1 MAIQLQWSTL
11 YSAGR
16 QCHDLADRLSLAFGP
31 LETTLSHQCKGMAGD
46 APGCLQWAR
55 EYDAV
60 AADHF
65 RAVAALVDALVK
77 YGDVLYAFGW
87 NYAVSQHPDHMPDKP
102 TESALYYDT
111 EMDMPAS
118 SAGNGP
124 GVDRDGGDSGVYE
137 KFLDKIQDEL
147 GGLPN
152 GNTHLLDTAAAAW
165 KAFAHHN
172 AVTAAADDIQTVAG
186 LFDSI
191 SDPHKDTLLE
201 QLGTLHRAAAEVAAS
216 SLSISTAVSD
226 YATGT
231 GEVRSAISGV
241 VSTAVIGIA
250 VTAAAGIVAAVF
262 TFGAGAAVAGGGIA
276 AIVADTVNA
285 VRTAY
290 EGTRLIRILGLLGR
304 LGRGAVGV
312 IDAFD
317 AAKNIRNVTGTLAT
331 ILALKLAVDSL
342 DDDHAHP
349 GPVRSSNTPG
359 TPEYQQRVEELAK
372 DPAKNGKV
380 SPQSR
385 REAEVGLANE
395 NAGRVGP
402 LERAPLGTHGEDQGE
417 FIDTET
423 NLRWDVKS
431 SPDVIPDYRPPQV
444 AGNPISSP
452 QSDQEFVDMINDS
465 IASGEGVMID
475 ESGMTAARKA
485 RLQEIVANN
494 TQWQGKVL
502 W

>member
-1 MAIQLQWSTL
+1 MAIELQWSTL
-11 YSAGR
+11 YAAGR
-16 QCHDLADRLSLAFGP
+16 HCHDLADRLSLAFGP
-31 LETTLSHQCKGMAGD
+31 LESVLVRECKGMAGD
-46 APGCLQWAR
+46 APGCLQWAA
-55 EYDAV
+55 EYDV
-60 AADHF
+60 IAADHF
-65 RAVAALVDALVK
+65 RAVAALVNALVK
-77 YGDVLYAFGW
+77 YGDVLNAFGW

-102 TESALYYDT
+102 TESELYYDT

-152 GNTHLLDTAAAAW
+152 GNIRLLDTAALAW
-165 KAFAHHN
+165 NAFAHNN
-172 AVTAAADDIQTVAG
+172 AVTEAAADIQTVIG

-201 QLGTLHRAAAEVAAS
+201 QLGTLRGAATDVAAS

-226 YATGT
+226 YAAGT
-231 GEVRSAISGV
+231 GEVRSAISGI

-250 VTAAAGIVAAVF
+250 VTAAVGIVAAVF
-262 TFGAGAAVAGGGIA
+262 TFGAGAAAAGGGIA
-276 AIVADTVNA
+276 TIIANTVNA

-290 EGTRLIRILGLLGR
+290 EGTKLIRILGLLGR

-312 IDAFD
+312 IEAFN
-317 AAKNIRNVTGTLAT
+317 AAKNIKTVTGALAT
-331 ILALKLAVDSL
+331 ILALKVAIDSL
-342 DDDHAHP
+342 DDDRTHA
-349 GPVRSSNTPG
+349 GPANSSNTPG
-359 TPEYQQRVEELAK
+359 TPDYQQRVEELAK
-372 DPAKNGKV
+372 DPAKNGKI

-402 LERAPLGTHGEDQGE
+402 LERAPLGPHGEDQGE

-444 AGNPISSP
+444 AGNPISNP
-452 QSDQEFVDMINDS
+452 QSDQEFIDMVNDS

-475 ESGMTAARKA
+475 ESGMTADRKA

-494 TQWQGKVL
+494 PQWQGKVL